1 MRAAKTIAV
10 TGANRG
16 IGAAIAVE
24 LAARGY
30 RVGCL
35 TRGGALPPTEALNDE
50 AASRLIAY
58 PCDVTDESAAA
69 AALAE
74 LAAAPGGLAG
84 LVNNAGIL
92 LHGRS
97 ESFATADFQQ
107 VMTVN
112 ATAVFGLCKAA
123 FPHLVANGGGDI
135 VNIGSFFDRLGAR
148 QHTAYAASKAA
159 VGAITRSLAV
169 EWASRGIRLYN
180 VAPGYVAT
188 DMNRD
193 ALGEPRF
200 RQWLEGRIPL
210 RRPGRPE
217 EVARLVA
224 ALFTEDLPFLTGE
237 TIYLDGGQ
245 SINQ

>member
-1 MRAAKTIAV
+1 MKEEKTIAV

-24 LAARGY
+24 LATRGY
-30 RVGCL
+30 RVGCM
-35 TRGGALPPTEALNDE
+35 TRSGALPPTDALDAE
-50 AASRLIAY
+50 VVSRLVAC
-58 PCDVTDESAAA
+58 PCDVTDEPGAT
-69 AALAE
+69 AALAAF
-74 LAAAPGGLAG
+74 AARSGGLAG
-84 LVNNAGIL
+84 LVNNAGII

-97 ESFATADFQQ
+97 ESFAKADFER
-107 VMTVN
+107 VLTVN
-112 ATAVFGLCKAA
+112 ATSVFALCKAA
-123 FPHLVANGGGDI
+123 FPLLLANGGGDI

-180 VAPGYVAT
+180 VAPGYIAT
-188 DMNRD
+188 DMNRE
-193 ALGEPRF
+193 ALAEPRF
-200 RQWLEGRIPL
+200 REWLEGRIPL
-210 RRPGRPE
+210 RRPGRAE

-224 ALFTEDLPFLTGE
+224 ALFTEDLPYLTGE

>member
-1 MRAAKTIAV
+1 MKAAKTIAV

-30 RVGCL
+30 RVGCV
-35 TRGGALPPTEALNDE
+35 TRSGALPPVEGIDAE
-50 AASRLIAY
+50 AAARLVACA
-58 PCDVTDESAAA
+58 CDVTDEAGAA

-74 LAAAPGGLAG
+74 LAAGSGGLAG
-84 LVNNAGIL
+84 LVNNAGII

-97 ESFATADFQQ
+97 ESFSTADFQR
-107 VMTVN
+107 VLTVN
-112 ATAVFGLCKAA
+112 ATSVFALCKAA
-123 FPHLVANGGGDI
+123 YPFLVANGGGDI

-188 DMNRD
+188 DMNRE
-193 ALGEPRF
+193 ALAEPRF
-200 RQWLEGRIPL
+200 REWLEGRIPL